1 MPANLAKDPS
11 ARMTRHLLFLTG
23 TRADFGK
30 LEPLAIAARD
40 AGYRV
45 TLYVTGMHMMERYG
59 LTRNEVRRMPG
70 VTTHEVANQT
80 EGQPQD
86 LVLAQT
92 ITGFSAFATA
102 TQPDLVVL
110 HGDRIEALAGA
121 LVAATNYIRS
131 AHVEGGE
138 VSGTIDE
145 VFRHCNTKL
154 CTHHFVS
161 SDAAARRVMAL
172 GEPAETIHV
181 IGSPELDFHARP
193 SGVTLDEVR
202 ARYDIPFADYGIAVF
217 HPVTSEQATI
227 GAQARGLFGALEA
240 SGRNFVVIAPNNDP
254 GSAAIFAAL
263 AELPVERFR
272 ILPSMR
278 FSNFSELMKN
288 AACMV
293 GNSSAGVREAPF
305 LGLPSLDIGTRQ
317 TNRSDAPS
325 VTACEAADRGAILGF
340 LQTHWGREV
349 TPHAGFGTGTAAE
362 RFVEILSRPAFWAT
376 GLQKAFRDVV

>member
-1 MPANLAKDPS
+1 MIDP
-11 ARMTRHLLFLTG
+11 MTRHLLFLTG

-30 LEPLAIAARD
+30 LEPLAAAARD

-45 TLYVTGMHMMERYG
+45 TFFVTGMHMMDRYG

-70 VTTHEVANQT
+70 VAVEEFVNQQ
-80 EGQPQD
+80 EGDPQD
-86 LVLAQT
+86 LILART
-92 ITGFSAFATA
+92 VTGFSAFVHQAR
-102 TQPDLVVL
+102 PDLILL
-110 HGDRIEALAGA
+110 HGDRIEAIAGA

-161 SDAAARRVMAL
+161 SEAAARRVRAL
-172 GEPAETIHV
+172 GEPEETIHT

-193 SGVTLDEVR
+193 SGVTIDEVR
-202 ARYDIPFADYGIAVF
+202 AHYAIPFADYGIATF
-217 HPVTSEQATI
+217 HPVTSEQDTI
-227 GAQARGLFGALEA
+227 GRQTADLFGALA
-240 SGRNFVVIAPNNDP
+240 DSGRNFVTIAPNNDP
-254 GSAAIFAAL
+254 GSAAIFEVL
-263 AELPVERFR
+263 EKLPKDRFR
-272 ILPSMR
+272 LLPSMR
-278 FSNFSELMKN
+278 FAHFSELMKN

-317 TNRSDAPS
+317 SNRSDAPS
-325 VTACEAADRGAILGF
+325 VTACEAADRATILDF
-340 LQTHWGREV
+340 LRTHWGRQAV
-349 TPHAGFGTGTAAE
+349 PHEGFGQGTAAQH
-362 RFVEILSRPAFWAT
+362 FVETLARPEFWSLS
-376 GLQKAFRDVV
+376 LQKAFRD